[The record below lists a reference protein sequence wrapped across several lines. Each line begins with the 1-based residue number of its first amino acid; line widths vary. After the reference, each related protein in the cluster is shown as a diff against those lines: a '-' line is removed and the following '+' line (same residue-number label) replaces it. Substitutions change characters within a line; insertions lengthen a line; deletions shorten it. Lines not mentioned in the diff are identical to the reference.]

1 MPPPMTTPS
10 QQGRADGPPTEAV
23 VNTALDPDMKIK
35 KNY

>member
-1 MPPPMTTPS
+1 MPPPMTAPS
-10 QQGRADGPPTEAV
+10 QGRTDAPTEVV